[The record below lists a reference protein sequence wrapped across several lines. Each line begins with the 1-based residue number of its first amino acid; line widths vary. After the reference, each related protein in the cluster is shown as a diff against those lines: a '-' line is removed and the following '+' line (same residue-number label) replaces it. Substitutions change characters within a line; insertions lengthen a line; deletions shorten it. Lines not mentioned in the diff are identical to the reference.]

1 MYDIFN
7 LDILGVIMEIK
18 NLKGVG
24 VQLEKKL
31 NNLNIY
37 TIEDLL
43 ENYPY
48 RYNFINIVN
57 INEVNDNENCMI
69 KATIVDGGRVQYI
82 KKNFNRISFRAI
94 SDNTILNVTIFNR
107 AFLKQN
113 LTIGRE
119 VVLIGKYNKLKFSFV
134 ASDIKFNVKDN
145 SIEPVYHLVEGIK
158 NNQIIKLMDE
168 ALKYESVYDIVP
180 DELISK
186 YNFISK
192 KDAINYIHKPES
204 INEVK
209 KANVRLK
216 YEELFN
222 FMFKINYLKKMN
234 NKAKGIKRDVS
245 DTSKEK
251 FISSLPFNLTPD
263 QITAINDIY
272 KDLTNEFRM
281 NRLVLGDVGSGKT
294 IVATYALYL
303 NYLSGYQ
310 SALMAPT
317 EILAEQ
323 HYKSISKTLEK
334 FNIKVGLLTGSM
346 KKREKDI
353 IIDDLKNGDI
363 NLIIGTHAL
372 ISDGVEFKNL
382 GLVVTDEQHRFGV
395 GQRNTL
401 RDKGV
406 TPDVLY
412 LSATPIPRTYA
423 LTIYGDLDISIIKTK
438 PSGRKEIITKV
449 ESESNIKNVLYKML
463 EELKNN
469 HQIYVVSPLIE
480 NNEDLDLKSV
490 FDLKEKLDMA
500 FQNKVSIEILH
511 GKLKQNEKD
520 KIMNDFKNGD
530 VKILI
535 STTVIEVGI
544 DVPNSTMMIIYN
556 AERFGLATLHQ
567 LRGRVGRGDY
577 QSYCYL
583 ISNKEVERLKVLEMS
598 NDGFYISE
606 KDFQM
611 RGSGDLFG
619 IRQSGDIPFKIANLK
634 EDYEILLQA
643 KLDSE
648 EYIEKELYL
657 NNSYYKKLIEGI
669 SFIN

>member
-1 MYDIFN
+1 
-7 LDILGVIMEIK
+7 MEIK

-24 VQLEKKL
+24 VTLEKKL

-57 INEVNDNENCMI
+57 INNVLDNENCMI
-69 KATIVDGGRVQYI
+69 RATIVDGGRVQYI
-82 KKNFNRISFRAI
+82 KKNFNRLAFRVV
-94 SDNTILNVTIFNR
+94 SENVILNVTIFNR

-119 VVLIGKYNKLKFSFV
+119 IILIGKYNKMKSSFV
-134 ASDIKFNVKDN
+134 ASDIKFNLEN
-145 SIEPVYHLVEGIK
+145 NTIEPVYHLVEGIK

-168 ALKYESVYDIVP
+168 ALKYDLTYDIIP
-180 DELISK
+180 DELASK
-186 YNFISK
+186 YNFVSK
-192 KDAINYIHKPES
+192 KDAIKYIHKPES
-204 INEVK
+204 MEEAK
-209 KANVRLK
+209 KAIVRLK

-234 NKAKGIKRDVS
+234 NKAAGIKRSVS
-245 DTSKEK
+245 EESKDTFLKE
-251 FISSLPFNLTPD
+251 LPFTLTKD
-263 QITAINDIY
+263 QLTAVNDIY
-272 KDLTNEFRM
+272 KDLTDGYRM

-294 IVATYALYL
+294 IVATYAIYL

-334 FNIKVGLLTGSM
+334 FNIKTGLLTGSM
-346 KKREKDI
+346 KKREKDKVLEE
-353 IIDDLKNGDI
+353 LKNGDI

-372 ISDGVEFKNL
+372 ISDGVDFKNL

-401 RDKGV
+401 RDKGI

-438 PSGRKEIITKV
+438 PNGRKEIITKV
-449 ESESNIKNVLYKML
+449 ETESNIKNVLYKML

-480 NNEDLDLKSV
+480 NNEELDLKSV

-500 FQNKVSIEILH
+500 FHNKVSIGVLH

-520 KIMNDFKNGD
+520 EIMEEFKNGNI
-530 VKILI
+530 KILI

-544 DVPNSTMMIIYN
+544 DVPNSTMMVIYN

-567 LRGRVGRGDY
+567 LRGRVGRNDL

-583 ISNKEVERLKVLEMS
+583 ISNKEIDRLKVLEES

-619 IRQSGDIPFKIANLK
+619 VKQSGDIPFKIASLK
-634 EDYEILLQA
+634 DDYQILLQA
-643 KLDSE
+643 KLDSL

-657 NNSYYKKLIEGI
+657 NNSYYKDLIKGI